1 MTRICVVVEGRTERA
16 FISGVLAPLLGRRGV
31 YIAARLIGTREHQG
45 GGVTIH
51 RLKKDIL
58 RFLQQDRESVCST
71 MFDYY
76 GLAADFPGKD
86 RIAANQST
94 SMKAEIIEAGLQD
107 EIAREMSSSFDSRR
121 FIPYVQMHEFEGLLF
136 SDPASLAASLR
147 NPGSEEQFRDI
158 RRAFGS
164 PEDINDEYETCPSR
178 RIMNIHPRY
187 DKPTGGVIAAHAI
200 GLEKMREE
208 CPHFSD
214 WIGRLESLG
223 NKA

>member
-1 MTRICVVVEGRTERA
+1 MTRICVAVEGRTERA

-31 YIAARLIGTREHQG
+31 YITAHLIGTRGHQG
-45 GGVTIH
+45 GGVTIL
-51 RLKKDIL
+51 RLKKDVL
-58 RFLQQDRESVCST
+58 RFLLQDKESACST

-76 GLAADFPGKD
+76 GLASDFPGKD

-94 SMKAEIIEAGLQD
+94 SMKAEIIETALRG
-107 EIAREMSSSFDSRR
+107 EIEREMGSSFDSRR

-136 SDPASLAASLR
+136 SDPVSLAASLR

-200 GLEKMREE
+200 GLEKMRAE
-208 CPHFSD
+208 CPHFSA
-214 WIGRLESLG
+214 WVAKLESLG
-223 NKA
+223 DKA